1 MIKIIRFRPLQFKDV
16 KYAKLIK
23 PFEDAGLVE
32 DMAPDIQKDI
42 ELVFDVCSD
51 SHNSHNIHYHFGHVL
66 NFEKSTETP
75 STLYHHIHNR
85 DEMLPTLWA
94 YRDYNGRKRK
104 IQAIKSCHELQ
115 ALLNIALN
123 RGYVTSGKR
132 LV

>member
-16 KYAKLIK
+16 QYAKLIK

-32 DMAPDIQKDI
+32 DMAPDIQKDM

-51 SHNSHNIHYHFGHVL
+51 SYNCHYHFGHVL

-75 STLYHHIHNR
+75 STLYQHIHNR

-94 YRDYNGRKRK
+94 YLDDNGHKRK
-104 IQAIKSCHELQ
+104 IKAIRSCHELQ

-123 RGYVTSGKR
+123 RGYVTSRKR

>member
-16 KYAKLIK
+16 QYAKLIK

-32 DMAPDIQKDI
+32 DLAPDIKKDM
-42 ELVFDVCSD
+42 ELVFDVCNDCYS
-51 SHNSHNIHYHFGHVL
+51 SHYHFGHVL

-94 YRDYNGRKRK
+94 YKDDHGRKRDIK
-104 IQAIKSCHELQ
+104 AIRSYQDLQ

-123 RGYVTSGKR
+123 RGYVTSSKR

>member
-16 KYAKLIK
+16 QYAKLIK

-32 DMAPDIQKDI
+32 DMEPDIKKDMA
-42 ELVFDVCSD
+42 LVFDVCSD
-51 SHNSHNIHYHFGHVL
+51 ISDCHYHFGHVL
-66 NFEKSTETP
+66 NFERSTETP

-85 DEMLPTLWA
+85 DEMLPTLWV
-94 YRDYNGRKRK
+94 YRDDDGYRRK
-104 IQAIKSCHELQ
+104 IKAIRSCHELQ

-123 RGYVTSGKR
+123 RGYVTSSKR